1 MTMTTAMPKKK
12 RNPEFNP
19 KHKKPSKDLSVNHNP
34 CDDDSHP
41 HCKQPIATNTT
52 PKTTTK
58 NDPDKI
64 LARRLKKANGHLKNN
79 DCRLSTCTALN
90 DEEDD
95 DEDEEAN
102 DDEEAEDQDDD
113 DKDE

>member
-1 MTMTTAMPKKK
+1 MGPVQVQTRVRQVQDRP
-12 RNPEFNP
+12 
-19 KHKKPSKDLSVNHNP
+19 L
-34 CDDDSHP
+34 DSL
-41 HCKQPIATNTT
+41 
-52 PKTTTK
+52 
-58 NDPDKI
+58 DKI
-64 LARRLKKANGHLKNN
+64 LARKLKKANGHLKNN

-102 DDEEAEDQDDD
+102 EDEEAEDQDDD